1 MVLLCMALLEEPFE
15 APFKSVAQ
23 MRTAGR
29 VAQVKHSHR
38 YSAPSQAWVRKT
50 LLHFYTHNSDV

>member
-1 MVLLCMALLEEPFE
+1 MVLLCMASLEEPFE

-38 YSAPSQAWVRKT
+38 YSAPS
-50 LLHFYTHNSDV
+50 